1 MTKIQFHRER
11 QSSYFVIS
19 GKAMREIY
27 DSLDLYARF
36 ADTIL
41 LMGETGVGKDMIARE
56 LHRISPRRDKPF
68 ISVPLA
74 SLSPTLFESEL
85 FGHEKGAFTGADQ
98 KKIGIFEAA
107 NGGVLYFPEISELPE
122 QLQLKLLD
130 FLQYRTLRRV
140 GHNPK
145 DPEINME
152 VCMIFASNEDLE
164 LCMHQEKLRKDFY
177 YRINKH
183 CINIPPLRIRRDE
196 IGPLADHFSYVHGKR
211 LLGKQVKLSQQTI
224 DTLKQYH
231 WPGNVRELEGVIE
244 KAIVNFGK
252 LSNSK
257 DYNELLEPALL
268 KDFPSY
274 RNRDSLNMFH
284 EVFSSMNTIP
294 DNNTVLRKCE
304 KAYLSELMRRAGG
317 NLIESARIAKF
328 SVKTLRRKLRKFE
341 IVGKQ

>member
-1 MTKIQFHRER
+1 MVKLQFHYEG
-11 QSSYFVIS
+11 QKPLLVMG
-19 GKAMREIY
+19 GKVMREIY
-27 DSLDLYARF
+27 TTIDLYAQY

-41 LMGETGVGKDMIARE
+41 LVGETGVGKDMIARE
-56 LHRISPRRDKPF
+56 IHRRSPRKDKPF

-74 SLSPTLFESEL
+74 SLSTALFESEL

-107 NGGVLYFPEISELPE
+107 NGGVLYFPEISELTE

-130 FLQYRTLRRV
+130 FLQYRVIRRV

-145 DPEINME
+145 APDITMD
-152 VCMIFASNEDLE
+152 VCTIFASNEDLE
-164 LCMHQEKLRKDFY
+164 LCMTREKLRKDFY

-196 IGPLADHFSYVHGKR
+196 IGPLADHFAQVYGKR
-211 LLGKQVKLSQQTI
+211 LLGKHVKLSRESI
-224 DTLKQYH
+224 DLLNQYH

-252 LSNSK
+252 LANYE
-257 DYNELLEPALL
+257 DNDELILPAHL

-274 RNRDSLNMFH
+274 RNRDSVNFFH
-284 EVFSSMNTIP
+284 EIFSSMHTIP
-294 DNNTVLRKCE
+294 DNNTILLKCE
-304 KAYLSELMRRAGG
+304 KAYLSELMHRSGG
-317 NLIESARIAKF
+317 NLVESARIAKF
-328 SVKTLRRKLRKFE
+328 SVKTLRRKLRKFD
-341 IVGKQ
+341 IV